1 MTPRRDAELS
11 ALLDGA
17 LDARA
22 EASLRAELL
31 RDPALAARLA
41 ELASV
46 DDALRALPAR
56 PVPSDLRARLQTRLD
71 AEARRPRLV
80 SLGGGARASFGRRLA
95 GAGLAAAAALAAL
108 LLLPPFFA
116 SSGKPPERV
125 AGSPPPEPLTPAP
138 AIPAAVAPP
147 ATPAPQH
154 AERSEAPASSSA
166 EPAAIAATTPPAP
179 ESETAPDLFAP
190 EPEETVALSASEEAE
205 LAALGDDADVVSVL
219 DLLSQLDEL
228 EAGAS

>member
-1 MTPRRDAELS
+1 MTHRRDPELS

-56 PVPSDLRARLQTRLD
+56 PVPSDLRARLQARLD
-71 AEARRPRLV
+71 AEAHRPRLV
-80 SLGGGARASFGRRLA
+80 SLGGGGRASLGRKLA
-95 GAGLAAAAALAAL
+95 YGGAGLAAAAALAAL

-116 SSGKPPERV
+116 SSGKAPERV
-125 AGSPPPEPLTPAP
+125 AGSTPPPEPLEPAPAP
-138 AIPAAVAPP
+138 AIPAVV
-147 ATPAPQH
+147 ATPAP
-154 AERSEAPASSSA
+154 
-166 EPAAIAATTPPAP
+166 AAVAATTPPAP
-179 ESETAPDLFAP
+179 ESETAQDLFAP
-190 EPEETVALSASEEAE
+190 EPEPAETVAFSASEEAE